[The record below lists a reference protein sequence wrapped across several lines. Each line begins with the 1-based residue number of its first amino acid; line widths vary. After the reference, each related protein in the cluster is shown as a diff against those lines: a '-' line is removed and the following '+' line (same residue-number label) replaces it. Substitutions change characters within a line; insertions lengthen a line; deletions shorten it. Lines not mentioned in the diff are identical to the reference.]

1 MRRARNARAR
11 HHKGSSTFH
20 GTAPAAGR
28 KLPGLFLLPGKL
40 APEQRREAAVRFGI
54 GALDL
59 GPRPRAHLFVLP
71 FEDTRVRRQLPPL
84 EREELEHAAVGRT
97 GILSELLREE
107 HEQALARKDRVPAL
121 ELLRVASARDVRV
134 VPPGVAEVRGVGQ
147 HALDLAAQ
155 APVLG
160 RDRLLERELLA
171 AERDLVLV

>member
-11 HHKGSSTFH
+11 HHKGSSAFH

-40 APEQRREAAVRFGI
+40 APRKLAPEQRREAAVRFGK

-59 GPRPRAHLFVLP
+59 GSRPRAHLLVLP

-84 EREELEHAAVGRT
+84 EPEELEHAAVGRT

-107 HEQALARKDRVPAL
+107 REQALARKDDVPAL

-147 HALDLAAQ
+147 HAL
-155 APVLG
+155 
-160 RDRLLERELLA
+160 
-171 AERDLVLV
+171 